1 MIHLQLNNSNFQAVC
16 QSVVDKYT
24 TGKREYLGFVLQTA
38 EGGREDK
45 AVIVTLEFRA
55 VFMAFLV
62 KLFQSEAFGR
72 YERIPPFFL
81 KEKERSEEHTSRKRN
96 VPEGQ

>member
-1 MIHLQLNNSNFQAVC
+1 MC
-16 QSVVDKYT
+16 QSVVDEYT

-38 EGGREDK
+38 EGSREDK

-72 YERIPPFFL
+72 YERIPI
-81 KEKERSEEHTSRKRN
+81 HHD
-96 VPEGQ
+96 VI

>member
-1 MIHLQLNNSNFQAVC
+1 MRTFDTSLPNERPTHDTSKLCVNRLWNE
-16 QSVVDKYT
+16 YT
-24 TGKREYLGFVLQTA
+24 SREGGKYLGFVLQTA
-38 EGGREDK
+38 EGGGEDK

-72 YERIPPFFL
+72 YERIPI
-81 KEKERSEEHTSRKRN
+81 HHD
-96 VPEGQ
+96 VI

>member
-1 MIHLQLNNSNFQAVC
+1 MSGLRMILQAVC
-16 QSVVDKYT
+16 QSVVDEYT

-62 KLFQSEAFGR
+62 KLFQS
-72 YERIPPFFL
+72 
-81 KEKERSEEHTSRKRN
+81 KRLADMS
-96 VPEGQ
+96 VFQFIMMLFEI